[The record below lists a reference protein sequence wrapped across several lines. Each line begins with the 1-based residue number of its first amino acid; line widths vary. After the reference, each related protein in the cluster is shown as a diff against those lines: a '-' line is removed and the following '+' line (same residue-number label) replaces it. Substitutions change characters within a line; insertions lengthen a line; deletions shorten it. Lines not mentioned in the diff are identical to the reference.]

1 MRGRTHKYVL
11 PQNYPLNQYFNH
23 VFRKIC
29 HALKKAA
36 ICGSETLVCSQQ
48 IRTALP
54 PRTTSS
60 STAKSRKPQ
69 TRNQPRLVSP
79 RGTDILSSRA
89 IRYPYSDVTS
99 IRYATGMYVLHKYP
113 PRCNGINGL
122 LVKPPTQPIFD

>member
-60 STAKSRKPQ
+60 TAKSRKPQ
-69 TRNQPRLVSP
+69 SRNQPTASACISERN
-79 RGTDILSSRA
+79 
-89 IRYPYSDVTS
+89 RYFEFSCHQISVLRRNQHS
-99 IRYATGMYVLHKYP
+99 IRHGHVRTA
-113 PRCNGINGL
+113 
-122 LVKPPTQPIFD
+122 